1 MEFRKQWSDDVKQRT
16 VESPKGVYQVSLE
29 GYFDFN
35 EALAKLMV
43 MNGDMLPRREQF
55 EPGSEDDSDSDFS
68 EPQYD
73 DICDAIEEG
82 RAVIARLEAL
92 QSASKNVKDKVDDNS
107 STRQDNEPVDP
118 VKEVTE

>member
-1 MEFRKQWSDDVKQRT
+1 MEFRKQWSDNVKQRT

-35 EALAKLMV
+35 EALAKLMI
-43 MNGDMLPRREQF
+43 MNGDMLPRRDQF
-55 EPGSEDDSDSDFS
+55 EPGSDDDSDSDFS
-68 EPQYD
+68 VSQYD

-92 QSASKNVKDKVDDNS
+92 QSASKDVKDKVDDNS
-107 STRQDNEPVDP
+107 STRQEVEPVDP